1 MSNKALGFIFEHSNT
16 KGSARVLMLAI
27 ADMANDEGECYP
39 GRAYLAAKVNV
50 SERQLTTL
58 IRDCEEL
65 GELRVFQRSQSDE
78 DNRTNKYYI
87 VGLYDASRVN
97 NLRDPQPRP
106 RRKVDENAEHRFRYL
121 HENTRTPLP
130 VVDENTRTP
139 LPVVDE
145 NTRTPLP
152 VVSGGH
158 RKTASGGRG
167 KTASGGRGKTASGGR
182 GKTASTNPL
191 HITQHTTQTKEPKI
205 AAAKTAA
212 AAPRS
217 APPSIIQSPSEPA
230 TSIPSPSK
238 PKKQKSEQP
247 AAAPDDPKKQ
257 RDAALAELI
266 AAWKDTTGDLN
277 PNVYANKTIRAGA
290 GAMVDAGITVQDVT
304 AYLDDLTT
312 DDWWSSRA
320 VPFSHVVS
328 NIQAWKREAEVYA
341 NYEVPKPDL
350 PETDL
355 TWEELRA
362 MGEELKKTLAER
374 NSLRAV
380 IARADA
386 EYQSPF
392 DRLRDHMAAR
402 GEQLP

>member
-65 GELRVFQRSQSDE
+65 GELRVFQRSQSAE

-139 LPVVDE
+139 LPVV
-145 NTRTPLP
+145 
-152 VVSGGH
+152 SGGH
-158 RKTASGGRG
+158 R
-167 KTASGGRGKTASGGR
+167 KTASGGR